1 VQLSVVVD
9 AFASFGCRR
18 SRVPGGHAMAVVQ
31 GGVRFDQIAAK
42 WHALAQRRLAH
53 ARELERS
60 GRWKHFY
67 SEERFGLYLRETER
81 VAALWAELAAT
92 RFAAPPGRE
101 FNASGHLRRA

>member
-1 VQLSVVVD
+1 MRYASV
-9 AFASFGCRR
+9 GCRL

-31 GGVRFDQIAAK
+31 GGVRLDQIAAK

-81 VAALWAELAAT
+81 VAALWAKLAAT
-92 RFAAPPGRE
+92 RFAAPAGRE